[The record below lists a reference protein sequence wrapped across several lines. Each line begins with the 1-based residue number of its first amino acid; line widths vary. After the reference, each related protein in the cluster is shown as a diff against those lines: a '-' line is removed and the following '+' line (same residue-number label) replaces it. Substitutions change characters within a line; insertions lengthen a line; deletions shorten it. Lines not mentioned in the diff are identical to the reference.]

1 MKTIRMR
8 LASLLMIVCILTGV
22 FASSVCVQAADT
34 TWEEVVDLCQF
45 GLTTT
50 KYLLTSTFG
59 FFTQDLDGYIANNK
73 KYWQYAKDFQDRW
86 DAKEEGQKDIE
97 VTKEELQGLYDI
109 AKADITALNGYYLYT
124 STFDKDGFFKL
135 VMETLPESQQSDF
148 RKGYANLPDSFLVY
162 RHQASGTYQYFFST
176 DFDFGGNYYVRD
188 DAIFVYP
195 TDFTL
200 MLHSDF
206 SIYSSVSTGKFISC
220 TYYPNGGSFSPRLS
234 GLYQILGGPLKLFY
248 SKFDLENYLNGGQ
261 PGSYQGSNFN
271 MPVLSGNTLNIDA
284 SKVQDADWDKVN
296 KSIYDSV
303 SDAISD
309 AGGWGN
315 IDETQKQ
322 EIIDSKMNDILG
334 SLGEI
339 GDNTGQ
345 SNALL
350 SSIKDIL
357 KSMQKTLE
365 DIYMDSGDTA
375 WKNAISGHLKDI
387 VAALTNIS
395 SSSKISA
402 EHLFD
407 IKGKVQVLHDN
418 FSDFSF
424 EKLLETIKDSG
435 GGGGSI
441 ADSAVG
447 TVIGSF
453 ISDLLE
459 KVMNGDETAEDA
471 VSILVTRFSKLV
483 DVSKTKF
490 PFSLPW
496 DVVVIFETLSH
507 EPETPVIEFPIKV
520 ASVGFDYTIHIDMK
534 DFESLS
540 KMCRAFF
547 ALTFALVLI
556 KLTLLM
562 INRGDLDA

>member
-1 MKTIRMR
+1 MKTLRMR

-86 DAKEEGQKDIE
+86 DAKEEGQKEIE

-109 AKADITALNGYYLYT
+109 AKGDITALNGYYLFS
-124 STFDKDGFFKL
+124 STFDKEGFYKD
-135 VMETLPESQQSDF
+135 VKATLPAEYTDNF
-148 RKGYANLPDSFLVY
+148 YKGYNSLSDNFVVLRSNGNMSYAYGFLD
-162 RHQASGTYQYFFST
+162 
-176 DFDFGGNYYVRD
+176 DFD
-188 DAIFVYP
+188 
-195 TDFTL
+195 
-200 MLHSDF
+200 
-206 SIYSSVSTGKFISC
+206 YSSYYYLDKNAVRKYGEDTNIFPTVKFQISYSTYSNE
-220 TYYPNGGSFSPRLS
+220 YYGCYLSQKWSVLTGSAI
-234 GLYQILGGPLKLFY
+234 YQSYGAPFKLFY
-248 SKFDLENYLNGGQ
+248 SKLDLLNYLNGGQ
-261 PGSYQGSNFN
+261 GSYQGSNFN

-284 SKVQDADWDKVN
+284 SKVQDTDWDKVN

-303 SDAISD
+303 SDAIAD

-315 IDETQKQ
+315 VDEAQKQ

-387 VAALTNIS
+387 IAALTNIS

-407 IKGKVQVLHDN
+407 IKGKVQVLHDK
-418 FSDFSF
+418 FSDFNF

-447 TVIGSF
+447 TIIGSF

-507 EPETPVIEFPIKV
+507 EPETPVIDFPIKV

>member
-1 MKTIRMR
+1 MKTMRMR
-8 LASLLMIVCILTGV
+8 LASWFMIVCILTGV
-22 FASSVCVQAADT
+22 FASSMSVQAASDT
-34 TWEEVVDLCQF
+34 TWEELVDMCQF

-59 FFTQDLDGYIANNK
+59 FFTQDLDTYMKNNDR
-73 KYWQYAKDFQDRW
+73 YWQYAKDFQARW
-86 DAKEEGQKDIE
+86 DGKEEGQTEIE
-97 VTKEELQGLYDI
+97 VTKDELQGLYDI
-109 AKADITALNGYYLYT
+109 TKESLTSLNGYYLMQSSMSKTDITNIFSAYKDRIT
-124 STFDKDGFFKL
+124 SNDSLLISNFLSTHDNFMVYSDENRVEVYSLKTLDG
-135 VMETLPESQQSDF
+135 
-148 RKGYANLPDSFLVY
+148 Y
-162 RHQASGTYQYFFST
+162 
-176 DFDFGGNYYVRD
+176 YYV
-188 DAIFVYP
+188 DAANNNSIVYYKNGNIDTRC
-195 TDFTL
+195 TDLLYLYASSGST
-200 MLHSDF
+200 SKA
-206 SIYSSVSTGKFISC
+206 SVTIYNNNGC
-220 TYYPNGGSFSPRLS
+220 RYPNNQINFIGYSGSLF
-234 GLYQILGGPLKLFY
+234 KLFY
-248 SKFDLENYLNGGQ
+248 SSTDMLNYINGGQ
-261 PGSYQGSNFN
+261 PGSYQCSNFN
-271 MPVLSGNTLNIDA
+271 MPVLSGNTLNVDLGKA
-284 SKVQDADWDKVN
+284 AETDWSKVN
-296 KSIYDSV
+296 KSIYDAV
-303 SDAISD
+303 SDAITD
-309 AGGWGN
+309 AGGWGAL
-315 IDETQKQ
+315 DETQKQ
-322 EIIDSKMNDILG
+322 EIIDSKMDDILG

-339 GDNTGQ
+339 GDNTGE

-357 KSMQKTLE
+357 KSINNHVVSISDYIIDSIANQGKLFTL
-365 DIYMDSGDTA
+365 
-375 WKNAISGHLKDI
+375 
-387 VAALTNIS
+387 
-395 SSSKISA
+395 
-402 EHLFD
+402 F
-407 IKGKVQVLHDN
+407 Q
-418 FSDFSF
+418 DFSF

-447 TVIGSF
+447 TIIGSF

-507 EPETPVIEFPIKV
+507 EPETPVIDFPIKV

-547 ALTFALVLI
+547 AITFALILI

>member
-59 FFTQDLDGYIANNK
+59 FFTQDLDGYIQNNQ

-86 DAKEEGQKDIE
+86 DAKEEGQKDIAITKDE
-97 VTKEELQGLYDI
+97 VQGLYDI
-109 AKADITALNGYYLYT
+109 AKGDITALNGYYLLAPTMSKADILTRLKESYPSCNLENFINAMNGYT
-124 STFDKDGFFKL
+124 SCL
-135 VMETLPESQQSDF
+135 
-148 RKGYANLPDSFLVY
+148 
-162 RHQASGTYQYFFST
+162 
-176 DFDFGGNYYVRD
+176 
-188 DAIFVYP
+188 
-195 TDFTL
+195 L
-200 MLHSDF
+200 ML
-206 SIYSSVSTGKFISC
+206 SSRKLYAYVFD
-220 TYYPNGGSFSPRLS
+220 SPE
-234 GLYQILGGPLKLFY
+234 LFY
-248 SKFDLENYLNGGQ
+248 MGTSGYMLYTSDDVVFNTNRFYFSSTESLSDTTFIPFNTNNFIGYCGPVIKVFYTRGDLDI
-261 PGSYQGSNFN
+261 YQAGFTQAYTGSNFN

-284 SKVQDADWDKVN
+284 SKVQETDWDKVN

-303 SDAISD
+303 SDAMADSGGNLSESD
-309 AGGWGN
+309 
-315 IDETQKQ
+315 KQ
-322 EIIDSKMNDILG
+322 ELIDSKMNDILG

-365 DIYMDSGDTA
+365 DIYMDTGDTA

-387 VAALTNIS
+387 IAALTNIS

-407 IKGKVQVLHDN
+407 IKGKVQVLHDK

-507 EPETPVIEFPIKV
+507 EPETPVIDFPIKV